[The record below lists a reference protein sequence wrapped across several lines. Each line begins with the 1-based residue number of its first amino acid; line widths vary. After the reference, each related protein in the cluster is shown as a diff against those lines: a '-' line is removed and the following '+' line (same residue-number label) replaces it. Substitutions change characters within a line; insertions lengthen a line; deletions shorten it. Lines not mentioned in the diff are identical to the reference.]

1 MTNVQIIENLNEY
14 SNAKVKK
21 VWIEFRKQI
30 LKQPNLFGDNVE
42 IFRIYVEYLEIYI
55 GLL

>member
-14 SNAKVKK
+14 SNAKVKN
-21 VWIEFRKQI
+21 VRIQFRKQI
-30 LKQPNLFGDNVE
+30 LKQSSLFGDNVE

-55 GLL
+55 GFL